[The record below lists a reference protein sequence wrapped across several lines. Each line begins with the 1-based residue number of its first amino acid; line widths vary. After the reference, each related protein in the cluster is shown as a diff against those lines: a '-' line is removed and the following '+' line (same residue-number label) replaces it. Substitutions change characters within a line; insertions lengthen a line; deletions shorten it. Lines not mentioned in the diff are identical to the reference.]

1 MNDMKAKNIIIAAI
15 TLCMVSFS
23 ACTGFLEE
31 DVNPNA
37 LSPSVFWKSEA
48 DILKGLTAAYAY
60 LQPNMSWGT
69 PFERFIVTDCYRSD
83 ELDFRADVTSWLQ
96 VATFVSESDNSIAR
110 KEWDYLYKGINYS
123 NQCIDNIPNVPGVSD
138 QVKNQTIAEARFLRA
153 YYYYRLYLNYGE
165 RVPIYLKQL
174 EGTDEEFF
182 PAQAAPGE
190 LVALIEKEL
199 QEVQNHLPDLGH
211 YSDGE
216 KGRVTKYAAAGLL
229 GKFYMFR
236 NEQAKAEQEFAKLI
250 GKFQLMENY
259 NDNFDGLHKNNKESI
274 FEVQFS
280 GDQTGGLQEFNRIA
294 QHLVSSNAEGYEE
307 AYPSFWLYE
316 TMKKDLTVDGGYSD
330 RLYSTIVFNDPKT
343 KTFYIKEGES
353 FLDYHKDGE
362 IFWNKFA
369 SWDPSL
375 SSYWTRSAF
384 NVPVLRYANI
394 LLLYAECLNHRG
406 ATAEAIGYI
415 NQVRARVNVP
425 ALATTMSKDE
435 VLKHLQDVERPCEL
449 ALEGDRWYDLIRW
462 GITGQALRAHNKP
475 YVENFVETKHLLF
488 PIPHN
493 EFLLNPDWE
502 QNPNYGK

>member
-1 MNDMKAKNIIIAAI
+1 MKLKNICIAAI
-15 TLCMVSFS
+15 ALFMVSIT
-23 ACTGFLEE
+23 ACTGGFLDE
-31 DVNPNA
+31 DSNPNA

-48 DILKGLTAAYAY
+48 DIVKGLTSVYAQ

-69 PFERFIVTDCYRSD
+69 PFERFIVVDCYRSD

-96 VATFVSESDNSIAR
+96 IATFVSESDNAIAR
-110 KEWDYLYKGINYS
+110 TNWQYLYRGVNYA

-138 QVKNQTIAEARFLRA
+138 QIKNQTIAEARFLRA
-153 YYYYRLYLNYGE
+153 YFYFRLYMNYGE
-165 RVPIYLKQL
+165 RIPMYTKQL
-174 EGTDEEFF
+174 EGTDEEFY
-182 PAQAAPGE
+182 PPQAASGE
-190 LVALIEKEL
+190 LVAFIEKEL
-199 QEVQNHLPDLGH
+199 QEVQNYLPDLGH
-211 YSDGE
+211 YSATDI
-216 KGRVTKYAAAGLL
+216 GRATKYAAAGIL

-236 NEQAKAEQEFAKLI
+236 KEEAKAEKEFEKII

-280 GDQTGGLQEFNRIA
+280 GDNTGGLREFNRIA

-316 TMKKDLTVDGGYSD
+316 TLKKDLTADGEFSD

-343 KTFYIKEGES
+343 KTFYMKDGEG

-362 IFWNKFA
+362 IFWNKFT

-375 SSYWTRSAF
+375 SPYWTQSAF
-384 NVPVLRYANI
+384 NIPVVRYANV

-425 ALATTMSKDE
+425 ALSTTMSKDQ

-462 GITGQALRAHNKP
+462 GITGQALKEHNKP